1 MSASRRVALLGVLVF
16 TVGCAPTPIQS
27 NVRPPDT
34 AIEGTP
40 SDTLKPKAPTQAETM
55 AALLRGEWPAYG
67 GTYASAKYSPLDQ
80 INAANVATLT
90 IAWRWTSPDHAVR
103 ATTPGIDPSL
113 IHQGTPIMVN
123 GVLYTST
130 SLSQVAAID
139 AATGQTKW
147 VFDPGSYALGMPTNL
162 GWLHRG
168 VAYWRDGA
176 DERIIMLTGHA
187 FMIALD
193 AKTGRPLEG
202 FGIKGRVDLTEG
214 LGRPVPSRR
223 LYGHTSPPV
232 IVRDVIVVGSSVLG
246 FPIREAMP
254 VGDVRGFD
262 IRTGQQLWTFRAVPG
277 PGEVGHETWEND
289 SWKTIGNTNVWTL
302 MSADEELG
310 YVYLPFSPP
319 ANDYY
324 GGHRHGDN
332 LFSDALV
339 CLDARTGKR
348 IWHYQ
353 LTRHDIWDYDLPAAP
368 NLIDVT
374 VDGRRVKAVAQ
385 VTKQGHVFVF
395 DRVTGTPLWPIEDR
409 PVPQSSVPGEKTA
422 ATQPFPTKPPPVEIQ
437 GVREDNLI
445 DLTPELRQAAREII
459 ARYDYGP
466 LYTPPSERGTILMP
480 GVGGGP
486 SWSGAGWDPET
497 QMYYVTTV
505 RFPSVVTLRQPSGES
520 ADRYVGSFTF
530 LAGPGRLPLFKPP
543 WGSVVAIDMSTA
555 EPRWRAPV
563 GSGKPFAGAAA
574 PLLAIL
580 AAIPDTA
587 IERLGWPRRSFVLV
601 TKSLLLVV
609 QQGYQDNQRPAPF
622 TPRQR
627 VWDLNNLEPKLYAY
641 DKTSGRPLAEIP
653 LPANA
658 GGAPMTY
665 MVGGKQYVAFPVGGA
680 NIPEELIALSLP

>member
-1 MSASRRVALLGVLVF
+1 MKPLAPRACGVIVAAVLLVALTF
-16 TVGCAPTPIQS
+16 RVGAQQIPGASTDA
-27 NVRPPDT
+27 V
-34 AIEGTP
+34 
-40 SDTLKPKAPTQAETM
+40 
-55 AALLRGEWPAYG
+55 AALARGEWPTYA

-80 INAANVATLT
+80 INAANVATLK
-90 IAWRWTSPDHAVR
+90 IAWRWMSPDHAVR
-103 ATTPGIDPSL
+103 AANPRIDPSL
-113 IHQGTPIMVN
+113 THQGTPIMVN

-147 VFDPGSYALGMPTNL
+147 VFDPGSHKLGMPTNN

-176 DERIIMLTGHA
+176 DERVIMLTGHA

-202 FGIKGRVDLTEG
+202 FGTKGSVDLTEG
-214 LGRPVPSRR
+214 LGRSVPYRW

-232 IVRDVIVVGSSVLG
+232 IVRDVVVVGSSVLG
-246 FPIREAMP
+246 FPIRESMP

-262 IRTGQQLWTFRAVPG
+262 IRTGQRLWTFRAVPG

-289 SWKTIGNTNVWTL
+289 SWQTIGNTNVWTL

-339 CLDARTGKR
+339 CLDVRTGKR

-353 LTRHDIWDYDLPAAP
+353 IARHDIWDYDLPAAP

-385 VTKQGHVFVF
+385 VTKQESVFAF

-409 PVPQSSVPGEKTA
+409 PVPQSKVPGEKTA
-422 ATQPFPTKPPPVEIQ
+422 ATQPFPTKPAPVEIQ
-437 GVREDNLI
+437 GVREDDLI
-445 DLTPELRQAAREII
+445 DLTPELRERARAII
-459 ARYDYGP
+459 ARYDHGP

-497 QMYYVTTV
+497 GMYYVTTV
-505 RFPSVVTLRQPSGES
+505 RLPFVVTLRQPSGES
-520 ADRYVGSFTF
+520 ADRYVGSFSY

-543 WGSVVAIDMSTA
+543 WGSVVALDMSTG
-555 EPRWRAPV
+555 EHRWRAPV
-563 GSGKPFAGAAA
+563 GSGKLFAGAPA
-574 PLLAIL
+574 PILAI
-580 AAIPDTA
+580 AAAFPNLPIPA
-587 IERLGWPRRSFVLV
+587 ERLGWATRSFVLV

-622 TPRQR
+622 SPQR
-627 VWDLNNLEPKLYAY
+627 RIWDLNNLEPKLYAY
-641 DKTSGRPLAEIP
+641 DKASGRLLAEID

-665 MVGGKQYVAFPVGGA
+665 LAGGKQYVAFSIGGA
-680 NIPEELIALSLP
+680 GIPEELIALALP

>member
-1 MSASRRVALLGVLVF
+1 VRTGRRRYGWATSALLLLVALALQARAQQMPGAS
-16 TVGCAPTPIQS
+16 GGS
-27 NVRPPDT
+27 N
-34 AIEGTP
+34 
-40 SDTLKPKAPTQAETM
+40 
-55 AALLRGEWPAYG
+55 AALARGEWPTYA

-80 INAANVATLT
+80 IAAGNVAGLT

-103 ATTPGIDPSL
+103 ATTPGIDPSA
-113 IHQGTPIMVN
+113 IHQGTPIMVD

-139 AATGQTKW
+139 AATGRTRW
-147 VFDPGSYALGMPTNL
+147 VFDPAAYKLGMPTNL

-176 DERIIMLTGHA
+176 DERIVMLTGHA

-193 AKTGRPLEG
+193 AKTGRPVES
-202 FGIKGRVDLTEG
+202 FGDKGWVDLAQG
-214 LGRPVPSRR
+214 LSRPIPYRW

-246 FPIREAMP
+246 YPVQAAMP

-262 IRTGQQLWTFRAVPG
+262 VRTGQRLWTFRAVPG

-289 SWKTIGNTNVWTL
+289 SWKTIGITNVWTL

-339 CLDARTGKR
+339 CLDARTGQR

-353 LTRHDIWDYDLPAAP
+353 ITRHDIWDYDLPAAP

-374 VDGRRVKAVAQ
+374 IDGQRIKAVAQ
-385 VTKQGHVFVF
+385 VTKQGFVFVF
-395 DRVTGTPLWPIEDR
+395 DRVSGRPVWPIEDR
-409 PVPQSSVPGEKTA
+409 PVPASSVPGEKSA
-422 ATQPFPTKPPPVEIQ
+422 VTQPFPTKPVPVELQ
-437 GVREDNLI
+437 GVREE
-445 DLTPELRQAAREII
+445 DLLALTTELREQAREII
-459 ARYDYGP
+459 SRYEHGP
-466 LYTPPSERGTILMP
+466 LYTPPSERGAILMP
-480 GVGGGP
+480 GIAGGP
-486 SWSGAGWDPET
+486 SWAGAAWDPET
-497 QMYYVTTV
+497 ETYYVTTV
-505 RFPSVVTLRQPSGES
+505 RVPFSVKLHGARES
-520 ADRYVGSFTF
+520 IDRFVGSAVF
-530 LAGPGRLPLFKPP
+530 LSGPQQLPLFKPP
-543 WGSVVAIDMSTA
+543 WGSVVALDMPSGA
-555 EPRWRAPV
+555 HRWRSAV
-563 GSGKPFAGAAA
+563 GSGRYPSIAH
-574 PLLAIL
+574 LAI
-580 AAIPDTA
+580 AD
-587 IERLGWPRRSFVLV
+587 RLGWPSRSFALV

-609 QQGYQDNQRPAPF
+609 QQGRRSNERAAPF
-622 TPRQR
+622 SPGRT
-627 VWDLNNLEPKLYAY
+627 VLDLNAREPKLYAY
-641 DKTSGRPLAEIP
+641 DKSSGRLIAEVA

-665 MVGGKQYVAFPVGGA
+665 MAGGKQYVVVPVGGS
-680 NIPEELIALSLP
+680 NITEELIALALP